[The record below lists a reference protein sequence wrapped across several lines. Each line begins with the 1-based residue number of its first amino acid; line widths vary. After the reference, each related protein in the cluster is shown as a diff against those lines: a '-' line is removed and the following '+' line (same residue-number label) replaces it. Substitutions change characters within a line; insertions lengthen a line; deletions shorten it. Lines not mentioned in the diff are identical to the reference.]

1 VNPEL
6 REYKQWVL
14 WRKVDMNGRKAKL
27 PISPWSGKA
36 AACDKP
42 QAWSTYH
49 HVRYAMRRHRADGLG
64 LVFTD
69 GDPFCGMDLDRCR
82 DANGIIDAHA
92 RNLIA
97 RFASYTE
104 LSPSG
109 AGVHMPTSVTTA
121 RYAHVRDWTASAASA
136 GLLVRRASRRF
147 SHARTGIAIRAPT
160 VIPMPSPLASG

>member
-1 VNPEL
+1 MAE
-6 REYKQWVL
+6 
-14 WRKVDMNGRKAKL
+14 KL
-27 PISPWSGKA
+27 SFRSRRGAERLPHVISRRLGVRIIMFA
-36 AACDKP
+36 MQCDC
-42 QAWSTYH
+42 
-49 HVRYAMRRHRADGLG
+49 HRADGLG